1 MASPKKVLSIAGSD
15 SGGGAGIQADL
26 KTIAALGCYGLTAI
40 TALTAQNTQG
50 VTAIHAPEP
59 EFLRAQLDAV
69 FEDIGADAVKIGM
82 LHSPEIVAVVA
93 SALKQY
99 RPGFV
104 VLDPVMVA
112 TSGDRLITPQ
122 TQEHIVAELFP
133 LATIVTPNLDELSW
147 LVGTTVDSWTQFEE
161 SAKALHAMG
170 AKNVLVKGGHMKSP
184 NLMDMLVEFTARP
197 KAADAIAITEIV
209 KPRIHTQNLH
219 GTGCTLSSAIACF
232 LALGYPLK
240 AAVKGAQDYVYQ
252 AISAAV
258 AMRIGSGHGP
268 VNHSFSPQSMHL

>member
-93 SALKQY
+93 SALKRYQ
-99 RPGFV
+99 PGVV

-147 LVGTTVDSWTQFEE
+147 LIGTTVDSWTQFEE

-197 KAADAIAITEIV
+197 EAADAIAITEIV